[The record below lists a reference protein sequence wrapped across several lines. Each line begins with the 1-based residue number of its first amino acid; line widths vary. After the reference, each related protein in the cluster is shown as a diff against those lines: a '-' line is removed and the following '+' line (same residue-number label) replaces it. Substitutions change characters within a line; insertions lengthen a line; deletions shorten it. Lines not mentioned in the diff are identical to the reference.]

1 MSWSYNRHLISFM
14 ISFNLQL
21 MSVTPDIVE
30 DIANRLD
37 SNTNAIVP
45 AATDLIGGEINVV
58 VFQPNCR
65 YIFAESCI

>member
-1 MSWSYNRHLISFM
+1 MSWSYNRRLISFM

-21 MSVTPDIVE
+21 MSVTPDIIE

-45 AATDLIGGEINVV
+45 AAADLTGGEINVV
-58 VFQPNCR
+58 AFQPNCR
-65 YIFAESCI
+65 

>member
-1 MSWSYNRHLISFM
+1 
-14 ISFNLQL
+14 

>member
-1 MSWSYNRHLISFM
+1 M

-21 MSVTPDIVE
+21 MSVTPDIIE

-45 AATDLIGGEINVV
+45 AAADLTGGEINVV
-58 VFQPNCR
+58 AFQPNCR
-65 YIFAESCI
+65 